1 MPHTLLI
8 FSSFSYPCAIP
19 NIPLSILSLQFPY
32 SFTNAQSPSSASSQS
47 SVYNPQ
53 HPLRPGSFPF
63 FGRLPP
69 RGSCAAATRA
79 TVAGFGTLEE
89 ILVLRRR
96 MNYTSPAPLGLFEP
110 RRGELESGAEISECN
125 SYASQH
131 LDSLRSSK
139 PCHCCPRCRYTAPS
153 ERQTPKK
160 REAARQLKLLN
171 SPFGTL

>member
-1 MPHTLLI
+1 MLYSAP
-8 FSSFSYPCAIP
+8 SPP
-19 NIPLSILSLQFPY
+19 NILPNLQPMCNPQPPLLSILSV
-32 SFTNAQSPSSASSQS
+32 QSPTSPPPPPA
-47 SVYNPQ
+47 VPIF
-53 HPLRPGSFPF
+53 LR
-63 FGRLPP
+63 RVPP

-96 MNYTSPAPLGLFEP
+96 MDYTSPAPLGLFEP

-139 PCHCCPRCRYTAPS
+139 PCHCSPRCRCAAP
-153 ERQTPKK
+153 RCGRHPKK
-160 REAARQLKLLN
+160 GKLLGN
-171 SPFGTL
+171 

>member
-19 NIPLSILSLQFPY
+19 NIP
-32 SFTNAQSPSSASSQS
+32 SQS
-47 SVYNPQ
+47 TVCNPHTPSPTYNP
-53 HPLRPGSFPF
+53 HPLHPPNPQCTIHNIPSAPAVPIFLR
-63 FGRLPP
+63 RVPP

-96 MNYTSPAPLGLFEP
+96 MDYTSPAPLGLFEP

-139 PCHCCPRCRYTAPS
+139 PCHCSPRCRCAAPR
-153 ERQTPKK
+153 EGRRPKK
-160 REAARQLKLLN
+160 GKLLGN
-171 SPFGTL
+171 

>member
-1 MPHTLLI
+1 MLYYAPH
-8 FSSFSYPCAIP
+8 SP
-19 NIPLSILSLQFPY
+19 NILVILLS
-32 SFTNAQSPSSASSQS
+32 
-47 SVYNPQ
+47 VRNPQ
-53 HPLRPGSFPF
+53 HPPLNPQCAIPILPSAPAVPIFLR
-63 FGRLPP
+63 RVPP

-96 MNYTSPAPLGLFEP
+96 MDYTSPAPLGLFEP

-139 PCHCCPRCRYTAPS
+139 PCHCSPRCRCAAPR
-153 ERQTPKK
+153 EGRRPKK
-160 REAARQLKLLN
+160 GKLLGN
-171 SPFGTL
+171 

>member
-1 MPHTLLI
+1 MLYYAPHSPNILPILLSVRNPHLSLLPI
-8 FSSFSYPCAIP
+8 PERTIP
-19 NIPLSILSLQFPY
+19 NL
-32 SFTNAQSPSSASSQS
+32 PSAPA
-47 SVYNPQ
+47 VPIF
-53 HPLRPGSFPF
+53 LR
-63 FGRLPP
+63 RVPP

-96 MNYTSPAPLGLFEP
+96 MDYTSPAPLGLFEP

-139 PCHCCPRCRYTAPS
+139 PCHCSPRCRCAAPR
-153 ERQTPKK
+153 EGRRPKK
-160 REAARQLKLLN
+160 GKLLGN
-171 SPFGTL
+171 

>member
-8 FSSFSYPCAIP
+8 FSSFSSPSQSTVCNPHTPSPTYNPHPLHPPNPQCTIP
-19 NIPLSILSLQFPY
+19 NTPP
-32 SFTNAQSPSSASSQS
+32 PSA
-47 SVYNPQ
+47 VPIF
-53 HPLRPGSFPF
+53 LR
-63 FGRLPP
+63 RVPP
-69 RGSCAAATRA
+69 RGSCTAATRA

-96 MNYTSPAPLGLFEP
+96 MDYTSPAPLGLFEP

-139 PCHCCPRCRYTAPS
+139 PCHCCPRCRCTAPR
-153 ERQTPKK
+153 EGTRPKK
-160 REAARQLKLLN
+160 GKLLGN
-171 SPFGTL
+171 

>member
-1 MPHTLLI
+1 MLYYAPHSPNILVILLSVRNPHLSLLPI
-8 FSSFSYPCAIP
+8 PERTIP
-19 NIPLSILSLQFPY
+19 NL
-32 SFTNAQSPSSASSQS
+32 PSAPA
-47 SVYNPQ
+47 VPIF
-53 HPLRPGSFPF
+53 LRRVS
-63 FGRLPP
+63 P

-96 MNYTSPAPLGLFEP
+96 MDYTSPAPLGLFEP

-139 PCHCCPRCRYTAPS
+139 PCNCCPRCRYTAP
-153 ERQTPKK
+153 RCGRRPKK
-160 REAARQLKLLN
+160 GKLLGN
-171 SPFGTL
+171 

>member
-1 MPHTLLI
+1 MLYYAPSPPIILPILQ
-8 FSSFSYPCAIP
+8 PMCNP
-19 NIPLSILSLQFPY
+19 QPPLLSILSV
-32 SFTNAQSPSSASSQS
+32 QSPTSPPPPPA
-47 SVYNPQ
+47 VPIF
-53 HPLRPGSFPF
+53 LR
-63 FGRLPP
+63 RVPP

-79 TVAGFGTLEE
+79 TVAEFGTLEE

-139 PCHCCPRCRYTAPS
+139 PCHCSPRCRCAAPR
-153 ERQTPKK
+153 EGRRPKK
-160 REAARQLKLLN
+160 GKLLGN
-171 SPFGTL
+171 

>member
-1 MPHTLLI
+1 MPHPLPI
-8 FSSFSYPCAIP
+8 FSPPPTDVQSPTSPPLNPQCTIP
-19 NIPLSILSLQFPY
+19 NL
-32 SFTNAQSPSSASSQS
+32 PSTAPA
-47 SVYNPQ
+47 VPIF
-53 HPLRPGSFPF
+53 LR
-63 FGRLPP
+63 RVPP

-96 MNYTSPAPLGLFEP
+96 MDYTSPAPLGLFEP

-139 PCHCCPRCRYTAPS
+139 PCHCSPRCRCAAPR
-153 ERQTPKK
+153 EGRRPKK
-160 REAARQLKLLN
+160 GKLLGN
-171 SPFGTL
+171 

>member
-1 MPHTLLI
+1 MLYYAP
-8 FSSFSYPCAIP
+8 SPP
-19 NIPLSILSLQFPY
+19 NILPILPLSP
-32 SFTNAQSPSSASSQS
+32 TNVQSPTFPPPPA
-47 SVYNPQ
+47 VPIF
-53 HPLRPGSFPF
+53 LR
-63 FGRLPP
+63 RVPP

-96 MNYTSPAPLGLFEP
+96 MDYTSPAPLGLFEP

-139 PCHCCPRCRYTAPS
+139 PCHCSPRCRCAAPR
-153 ERQTPKK
+153 EGRRPKK
-160 REAARQLKLLN
+160 GKLLGN
-171 SPFGTL
+171 